1 MTKYFT
7 NIAENELG
15 NEWVRNPYAYA
26 TTPFNSYQDFGK
38 GVLNI
43 IGLPCKSII
52 LAITSLIE
60 SVINYGC
67 ALYFYCRSLNDLAI
81 EHSTNGQHCGYIGL
95 KTLILFLAS
104 LLYVLMFLSRLLST
118 FWKWNSDRRN
128 GYTPVSDT
136 SLHAVSNQNDES
148 ISRAL
153 DEYTDLIEKAKS
165 DRDNIWQIL
174 SEYDAEFTAHMSC
187 IAAEH
192 PKLSTSKVIVPGVT
206 HFQKKT
212 NTMSKLECA
221 RFTQLLNHYREL
233 AKTYPIDG
241 FINWSTS
248 EAEANLTLSMVEEAY
263 ANYEAHHEKLL
274 SVAEELLTESGI
286 TVQRARNVIKEIR
299 ERDKQVTIRGV
310 SYV

>member
-1 MTKYFT
+1 M
-7 NIAENELG
+7 
-15 NEWVRNPYAYA
+15 
-26 TTPFNSYQDFGK
+26 SYEVSD
-38 GVLNI
+38 
-43 IGLPCKSII
+43 
-52 LAITSLIE
+52 
-60 SVINYGC
+60 
-67 ALYFYCRSLNDLAI
+67 
-81 EHSTNGQHCGYIGL
+81 L
-95 KTLILFLAS
+95 KTLGIFGAIAIPALAIFGVV
-104 LLYVLMFLSRLLST
+104 Y
-118 FWKWNSDRRN
+118 NRRPQIN
-128 GYTPVSDT
+128 ITT
-136 SLHAVSNQNDES
+136 LQQSNQNDES

-286 TVQRARNVIKEIR
+286 TVQRARNVIGKLGGGSEYCV
-299 ERDKQVTIRGV
+299 KN
-310 SYV
+310 